1 MYIINNPIRVD
12 YQPAGAS
19 AGLVVKM
26 EILDETGY
34 TDETN
39 YPVVTMVELP
49 LAGGSIY
56 RSEFTPDTV
65 GIWEVRV
72 FVEGRTES
80 LIKQYVVNAVN
91 MEGLISAPPT
101 IA

>member
-1 MYIINNPIRVD
+1 MIVGEEIRVD

-19 AGLVVKM
+19 SGLTVKM

-34 TDETN
+34 TDTTD
-39 YPVVTMVELP
+39 YPVVTMTELA

-56 RSEFTPDTV
+56 RGTFTPDAAGT
-65 GIWEVRV
+65 WEVRV
-72 FVEGRTES
+72 YVEGRTES
-80 LIKQYVVNAVN
+80 TIKQYIIEEVSLAQIV
-91 MEGLISAPPT
+91 GAPPT